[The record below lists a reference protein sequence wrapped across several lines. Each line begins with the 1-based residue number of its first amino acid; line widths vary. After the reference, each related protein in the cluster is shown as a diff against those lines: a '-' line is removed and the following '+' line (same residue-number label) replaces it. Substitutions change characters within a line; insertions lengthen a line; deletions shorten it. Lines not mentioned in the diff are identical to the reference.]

1 MFSFKDFKLSNFII
15 IKFFYILTSI
25 KVSFEEVFIDM
36 KQLSLY
42 NNSYFAIFD
51 TGLYLYDFKTLN
63 FSLIHRFNS
72 NEYKASNNKINIT
85 ELNYEHKAYIL
96 CLVNEYL
103 FIFSEYTYKLIYNKI
118 DEIINFDGY
127 YNIIPYKM
135 ENNNICFIIVFNNDN
150 ANLYFYYYYFNFDG
164 DITKVREIN
173 FNDMK
178 IQNKMI
184 RCQINSYS
192 TFIMCFYYS
201 IVNSLNYLISQI
213 FNMKDMNLEKGISSN
228 FSVLNEINQIK
239 FAISYNDRFFV
250 CFSNIS
256 VPICLINNDLY
267 EFYKIEC
274 QAKNN
279 YDSRYKVLYFKESDD
294 FMLISIGYCTTT
306 LFNNY
311 NNSIKICI
319 KNIFSYQANAYF
331 ITYNNGYNL
340 INYTNLS
347 HFSQYKET
355 SILGKNKKSNY
366 SERIEYSIN
375 DLTNKEELI
384 SKLKEFLNKKNSTNY
399 IDENEELIIRKDE
412 MKIALT
418 STYIQ
423 KKNEKLNSTTINLG
437 KCENLLK
444 KIYNISEESYL
455 YMLKIDIDQKDKNY
469 PIIEYEVFYPLNNG
483 DMEILNISFCKGLE
497 IEISIPIMI
506 NDIIDKYNPKSNY
519 YNDICTKATSKYNT
533 DITLDDR
540 RNEFIKNNMSLCEEN
555 CEFINYDNNRK
566 KTKCSCKVKTTLS
579 LDNIDID
586 SKNLI
591 KNIFNIKRISN
602 IEIVKCY
609 KIVFTKNNM
618 KNNYGSF
625 IILFIFILYFLC
637 LIIFYC
643 KSWKKL
649 LEEIVKIIKAKN
661 KKNHLNK
668 NKPLVF
674 LKNNMTNNKRK
685 NKKIENEKIDSDSKI
700 IKKRNIII
708 LKKNKIGKI
717 KNNGEI
723 NKKYAKR
730 EIKSILEYTDSEL
743 NLLPYKKALKNDKR
757 TYIQYYLSLLKKK
770 QSILFSFYPNKD
782 YNSQIIKSFL
792 FFFNFSSDITVNAL
806 FFTDDTMHEVYV
818 NSGDY
823 NLNYQ
828 LPQIIYSFLI
838 SNAINFIIE
847 YLSLSDKTIISIKS
861 EKNLSTDRKKK
872 IICNIKIKLS

>member
-51 TGLYLYDFKTLN
+51 TGLYLYDFKALN

-85 ELNYEHKAYIL
+85 ELNYEHKAYIV
-96 CLVNEYL
+96 CLVNVYL

-164 DITKVREIN
+164 DITKVKEIN

-201 IVNSLNYLISQI
+201 IDNSRNYLISQI

-228 FSVLNEINQIK
+228 FRVLNEINQIK
-239 FAISYNDRFFV
+239 FAISNNDRFFV

-311 NNSIKICI
+311 NNLIKNCTT
-319 KNIFSYQANAYF
+319 NIFSLQLNAYF

-355 SILGKNKKSNY
+355 SILEKNKKSNY

-444 KIYNISEESYL
+444 TIYNISEESYL
-455 YMLKIDIDQKDKNY
+455 YMLKIDIDQKYKNY

-483 DMEILNISFCKGLE
+483 DMEILK
-497 IEISIPIMI
+497 
-506 NDIIDKYNPKSNY
+506 
-519 YNDICTKATSKYNT
+519 
-533 DITLDDR
+533 
-540 RNEFIKNNMSLCEEN
+540 
-555 CEFINYDNNRK
+555 
-566 KTKCSCKVKTTLS
+566 
-579 LDNIDID
+579 
-586 SKNLI
+586 
-591 KNIFNIKRISN
+591 
-602 IEIVKCY
+602 
-609 KIVFTKNNM
+609 
-618 KNNYGSF
+618 
-625 IILFIFILYFLC
+625 
-637 LIIFYC
+637 
-643 KSWKKL
+643 
-649 LEEIVKIIKAKN
+649 
-661 KKNHLNK
+661 
-668 NKPLVF
+668 
-674 LKNNMTNNKRK
+674 
-685 NKKIENEKIDSDSKI
+685 
-700 IKKRNIII
+700 
-708 LKKNKIGKI
+708 
-717 KNNGEI
+717 
-723 NKKYAKR
+723 
-730 EIKSILEYTDSEL
+730 
-743 NLLPYKKALKNDKR
+743 
-757 TYIQYYLSLLKKK
+757 
-770 QSILFSFYPNKD
+770 
-782 YNSQIIKSFL
+782 
-792 FFFNFSSDITVNAL
+792 
-806 FFTDDTMHEVYV
+806 
-818 NSGDY
+818 
-823 NLNYQ
+823 
-828 LPQIIYSFLI
+828 
-838 SNAINFIIE
+838 
-847 YLSLSDKTIISIKS
+847 
-861 EKNLSTDRKKK
+861 
-872 IICNIKIKLS
+872 